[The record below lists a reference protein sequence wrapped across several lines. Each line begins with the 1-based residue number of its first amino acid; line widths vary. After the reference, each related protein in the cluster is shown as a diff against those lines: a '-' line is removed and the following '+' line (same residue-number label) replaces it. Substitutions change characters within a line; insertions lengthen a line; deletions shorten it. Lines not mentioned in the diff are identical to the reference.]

1 MQSHQGMMHFTVK
14 LRRDKTGL
22 VPIDATAQR
31 LIEEYLAGADR
42 GFLRIQQPVGQWPV
56 PL

>member
-42 GFLRIQQPVGQWPV
+42 GFLRIQQPVGQWPI